1 MKAHPVIPADMTRS
15 HNSPS
20 LPELSWKI
28 LFPRFKFLES
38 AILQGLCFICFQE
51 ISLSR
56 NLMSWDRYSHQYKT
70 RVMFYYMFTSWS
82 VFAVVVQLISHV
94 QLCKPMDCRTPG
106 SSVLHYLLEFAQI
119 HVHWICDAVL
129 PSHPLRPPSPS
140 AFSLPQHQGLL
151 QWVGSLHQTKVLEL
165 KHHSFQ
171 WIFRVDF
178 V

>member
-94 QLCKPMDCRTPG
+94 QLCKPMDYSTPG

-119 HVHWICDAVL
+119 HVRLAI
-129 PSHPLRPPSPS
+129 SPS
-140 AFSLPQHQGLL
+140 EAPFSFCL
-151 QWVGSLHQTKVLEL
+151 QSSPASGSSTVSWLFA
-165 KHHSFQ
+165 S
-171 WIFRVDF
+171 D
-178 V
+178 